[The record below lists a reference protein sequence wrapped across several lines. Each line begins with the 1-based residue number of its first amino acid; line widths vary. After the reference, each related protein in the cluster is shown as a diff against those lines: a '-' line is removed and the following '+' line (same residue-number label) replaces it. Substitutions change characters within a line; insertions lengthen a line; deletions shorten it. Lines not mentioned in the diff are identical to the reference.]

1 MALDAFAD
9 ARSLN
14 PRYRAVDSA
23 VAMGVDALIV
33 AYTL

>member
-1 MALDAFAD
+1 MALNTFAD

-14 PRYRAVDSA
+14 PWYRAVDSA

-33 AYTL
+33 ADTL